1 MKTTIQN
8 IIEFSQEIL
17 ECVRES
23 ERENIIVKVKKCQ
36 QWEILI
42 KLNEMEIFIFENQ
55 SYEYN
60 KWVCNMVKGLI
71 MEVKNDTNI

>member
-17 ECVRES
+17 ECVRQS
-23 ERENIIVKVKKCQ
+23 GRDSIIVKVKKCQ

-42 KLNEMEIFIFENQ
+42 KIDEMEIFIYENQ
-55 SYEYN
+55 SLAYN
-60 KWVCNMVKGLI
+60 QWVVSMIKKLI
-71 MEVKNDTNI
+71 IEGK

>member
-23 ERENIIVKVKKCQ
+23 ERDNIIVKVKKCQ
-36 QWEILI
+36 QFEILI
-42 KLNEMEIFIFENQ
+42 KLNEMEIFIFESQ

-60 KWVCNMVKGLI
+60 KWVVNMVKGLI
-71 MEVKNDTNI
+71 LDEK